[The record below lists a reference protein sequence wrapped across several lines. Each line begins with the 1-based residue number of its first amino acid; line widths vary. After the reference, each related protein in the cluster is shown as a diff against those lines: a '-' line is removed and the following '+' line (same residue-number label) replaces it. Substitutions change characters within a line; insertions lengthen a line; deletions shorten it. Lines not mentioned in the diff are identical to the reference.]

1 MKSIKIVAGLCLML
15 WVGTG
20 KAQTVTAEQPTV
32 STTETTTVNELPGA
46 SATLT
51 AGEQPSVSITTDTT
65 IPTQP
70 VVPAEQPVAAP
81 AENGTATATT
91 DQNAGS
97 QTPVTTETPATTT
110 TDQNSG
116 SQTPATTEVPAT
128 TTTTDVVPAT
138 EASPS
143 ESVAVVPAST
153 EPVAEIPLT
162 GSYAKALSKA
172 NKLYTEK
179 AFADAIPYY
188 EKVMNYDNNNKGVL
202 AKLGDCYRYTNN
214 VKGQLTCYGGLV
226 NLGVAEPIQELYYG
240 EALVESGDAEKAKPY
255 FEKYSLDKRGKEHV
269 SSFEK
274 RKQYTKNSD
283 AYNVSAASF
292 NSTES
297 DFCAVKFY
305 DVVVFASDRK
315 KTDWIKKE
323 TAWTN
328 GNFLKLYAIEGFSS
342 ADKPKLFMGDMNS
355 KFNDGPICFSKDFN
369 TVYFTRNNNR
379 KDELSKDG
387 TFKLKILEATLD
399 ENGFS
404 MVKPMPFNNK
414 DFHFSHPSVSADGF
428 TMYFSSDME
437 GGKGGMDIYMV
448 KKDSSGVWGTPVN
461 MGDLI
466 NTAGNDVF
474 PYVSNAGILYF
485 SSNGHDGL
493 GGLDIFE
500 VKMKD
505 GAVKRIY
512 NMGEPVNS
520 KDDDFGLFLFDD
532 NQTGYISSNRKNGGL
547 DDDIY
552 NLQILREVKRG
563 KEATIVIKD
572 KTTGEALDSTK
583 IVLNGDTV
591 MTNEKGE
598 YLASIEEDANYK
610 IQAFRTDYFSSTDSV
625 SYNTSEEDVFTREV
639 IMEKDPKLFLR
650 GIITDAK
657 TKELLEGVSIK
668 LTDIAANTEVD
679 SYVTTGT
686 GDYYKALAGKKIGD
700 KLTYL
705 IRIEKDGYL
714 QRTVILSH
722 TIDKPGEINMNQLL
736 NLSLGKVEVGMDLA
750 KMIDIKPIYFDLGKS
765 AIRKDAAAEL
775 DKIVQVMNEYPNMS
789 IELGSHTDCRSSAA
803 SNMKLSTA
811 RAKAS
816 ADYIIKKGI
825 NKLRIVGKGYG
836 ESKLLNNCACEGKTK
851 TDCPEEEHE
860 KNRRT
865 EFLITRLK

>member
-1 MKSIKIVAGLCLML
+1 MKRIKHVVVFACFLATGL
-15 WVGTG
+15 V
-20 KAQTVTAEQPTV
+20 KAQTVTIDQPSVTPGATTTIEMPAVTTTLTGTEQPTV
-32 STTETTTVNELPGA
+32 SVSTETT
-46 SATLT
+46 
-51 AGEQPSVSITTDTT
+51 
-65 IPTQP
+65 
-70 VVPAEQPVAAP
+70 AAP
-81 AENGTATATT
+81 AVEPAAAAPTETPAAAPTETTATT
-91 DQNAGS
+91 STETQSVSPAEPVAS
-97 QTPVTTETPATTT
+97 PTSTETPAATPVTTETAPVE
-110 TDQNSG
+110 
-116 SQTPATTEVPAT
+116 TP
-128 TTTTDVVPAT
+128 
-138 EASPS
+138 
-143 ESVAVVPAST
+143 SVAST
-153 EPVAEIPLT
+153 PPETVSELPLT
-162 GSYAKALSKA
+162 GPYAKALSKA
-172 NKLYTEK
+172 NKLYSEK

-188 EKVMNYDNNNKGVL
+188 EKVMGYDSNNKGVL
-202 AKLGDCYRYTNN
+202 SKLGDCYRYTNN
-214 VKGQLTCYGGLV
+214 VSGQLLCYGGLV
-226 NLGVAEPIQELYYG
+226 NLGVAEPIQQLYYG

-255 FEKYSLDKRGKEHV
+255 FEKYSLDTRGKEHA

-283 AYNVSAASF
+283 AYSLSAASF

-305 DVVVFASDRK
+305 DVVVFASTRK
-315 KTDWIKKE
+315 KTDWIKRE
-323 TAWTN
+323 QSWTN
-328 GNFLKLYAIEGFSS
+328 GNFLKLYAVEGFSREE
-342 ADKPKLFMGDMNS
+342 KPKFFMGDMNS
-355 KFNDGPICFSKDFN
+355 KYNDGPICFSKDYN
-369 TVYFTRNNNR
+369 TIYFTRNTNR
-379 KDELSKDG
+379 KEEIAKDG
-387 TFKLKILEATLD
+387 TFKLKIFEATLD

-404 MVKPMPFNNK
+404 MVKPLPFNNN
-414 DFHFSHPSVSADGF
+414 DYHVAHPSVSPDGF

-437 GGKGGMDIYMV
+437 GGKGGMDIYMC

-461 MGDLI
+461 MGDVI
-466 NTAGNDVF
+466 NTAGNEVF
-474 PYVSNAGILYF
+474 PYISNAGVLYF

-505 GAVKRIY
+505 GQVKKIY

-520 KDDDFGLFLFDD
+520 KDDDFGMYLFDD
-532 NQTGYISSNRKNGGL
+532 NVTGYISSNRKNGGL

-552 NLQILREVKRG
+552 NLQILRDVKRG
-563 KEATIVIKD
+563 KEATLVLKD
-572 KTTGEALDSTK
+572 KSSGELLDSTK
-583 IVLNGDTV
+583 IVINGDTV
-591 MTNEKGE
+591 MTNDKGE
-598 YLASIEEDANYK
+598 YLAAIDEDASYK
-610 IQAFRTDYFSSTDSV
+610 VEAFRADYFSVTDSV
-625 SYNTSEEDVFTREV
+625 SYNSSEEDAFTREIV
-639 IMEKDPKLFLR
+639 MEKDPKLFLR

-679 SYVTTGT
+679 SYVTTAT

-765 AIRKDAAAEL
+765 TIRKDAAAEL
-775 DKIVQVMNEYPNMS
+775 DKIVQVMNEYPNMF

-803 SNMKLSTA
+803 SNLKLSTA

-825 NKLRIVGKGYG
+825 NKMRIVGKGYG

-851 TDCPEEEHE
+851 SDCPEEEHE